1 MTKSTALSVAVV
13 ALLLPACS
21 TSERSGAQSDATAQ
35 VEVVNISY
43 QPETLQVAIGTEVT
57 WTNMDEGVRHTV
69 TSGRPGDGG
78 VPGVSEGEPPRPD
91 GIFDGDLPDASES
104 FGFTFDEAGTY
115 DYFCRVH
122 PSMTAR
128 VVVD

>member
-1 MTKSTALSVAVV
+1 MTKLTALSMAIL
-13 ALLLPACS
+13 ALLAPACS
-21 TSERSGAQSDATAQ
+21 TSDRPGAQNDASAR
-35 VEVVNISY
+35 VDVVSISY
-43 QPETLQVAIGTEVT
+43 QPETLQVSIGTEVT

-78 VPGVSEGEPPRPD
+78 VPGVSEGKPPRPD
-91 GIFDGDLPDASES
+91 GVFDGDLPDASES
-104 FGFTFDEAGTY
+104 FVFTFEEAGTY